1 MTDVKIGLLS
11 YPGVQ
16 QSALLGFQDFFQIA
30 SDFGKSD
37 HLAYLDNMVIGIDDA
52 VDPSCE
58 TQFDV
63 IILPPT
69 LSLNPFRP
77 TAEFIEWLQ
86 KQHQAGATLCSV
98 CSGTFCLALTGLLK
112 NRHVTTHWQL
122 GQDLQQEF
130 PEIHV
135 RTSRMLIDEGDI
147 MTAGGVMA
155 WTDLALALIERFHGR
170 NQMVRI
176 AKQFLVD
183 PGQREQ
189 RYYASFA
196 PNFKHK
202 DDEIRQL
209 QHHLHARQHIGSIDE
224 IIQSLIEQSNLSER
238 DFNKRFQAATG
249 LSAKN
254 YVHHLRIEKARAQL
268 ETDGAALSEIAEQHG
283 YEDVSLFGKIFARL
297 IGLTPREYRQRFGIQ
312 TLPKL
317 SKPATAET
325 VDQDIAT
332 DKTEKVQKTEISW
345 D

>member
-1 MTDVKIGLLS
+1 MTNVKIGLLS
-11 YPGVQ
+11 YPGAQ

-37 HLAYLDNMVIGIDDA
+37 HLAYLDNVVITVDDIM
-52 VDPSCE
+52 DPAYNTE
-58 TQFDV
+58 FDV

-77 TAEFIEWLQ
+77 SADCIAWLQ

-98 CSGTFCLALTGLLK
+98 CSGAFCLAETGLLK

-122 GQDLQQEF
+122 GQDLQQAF

-202 DDEIRQL
+202 DDDIRQL
-209 QHHLHARQHIGSIDE
+209 QHHLHAQPQISSIDDT
-224 IIQSLIEQSNLSER
+224 IQSLIDQSNLSER
-238 DFNKRFQAATG
+238 DFHKRFQAATG
-249 LSAKN
+249 LNAKN
-254 YVHHLRIEKARAQL
+254 YIHHLRIEKARAQL
-268 ETDGAALSEIAEQHG
+268 ETEGAALSEIAEQHG
-283 YEDVSLFGKIFARL
+283 YQDVSLFGKIFARL

-317 SKPATAET
+317 SKPT
-325 VDQDIAT
+325 VTESMDPEGQSG
-332 DKTEKVQKTEISW
+332 KTEKIQKTEISW